1 MDRNL
6 FIKYLV
12 RKKYLFTDNG
22 DNIIIHGVDPSKRL
36 NSIQTYG
43 EIDLSLLS
51 SLPRGVIFEDTVD
64 VIRIPKIRIQDIISE
79 TFHTIRKTS
88 PQQPVYSD
96 LSHIRDKYVNK
107 LISDLNHTISNYLKE
122 DIKSIKYKNS
132 DDLKFIYENML
143 NHYFIKTL
151 NMKEKFAKGYMIEE
165 SLTEKVIHNVFY
177 QLNKAYTGE
186 NNSNNL
192 SLQSLL
198 LKMEN
203 MNTKKN

>member
-1 MDRNL
+1 MNNAELQLKETIIQMVEKCLIADL
-6 FIKYLV
+6 KEIFIGKKSYKSTFELISDYEKYWN
-12 RKKYLFTDNG
+12 T
-22 DNIIIHGVDPSKRL
+22 
-36 NSIQTYG
+36 SID
-43 EIDLSLLS
+43 ELSITIQIS
-51 SLPRGVIFEDTVD
+51 
-64 VIRIPKIRIQDIISE
+64 KIRIQDIISE